1 MAFHRDL
8 LLTRAWRKHRKASIW
23 KGAWK
28 LSKMQSQTLPWPVQ
42 IVKERKTKYKLLLIF
57 LYYLCL
63 WRGNHFGN
71 IIICS
76 SCEQL
81 FLIFA
86 IFMLSCPPV
95 EIPSFIPSPAWQ
107 LLFSPVFPQK
117 RALPHSTPAPHL
129 WTSSIYAASF
139 KRWGVPETHIAL
151 KSYKVT

>member
-1 MAFHRDL
+1 MAFHHDL

-28 LSKMQSQTLPWPVQ
+28 LSKMQSRTLPWPVQ
-42 IVKERKTKYKLLLIF
+42 IVKERKTKSKLLLIF
-57 LYYLCL
+57 LCYLCL

-81 FLIFA
+81 FLIYHLYVILPTSRETF
-86 IFMLSCPPV
+86 IYPLSSLTTF
-95 EIPSFIPSPAWQ
+95 ILTSFSSKKSSST
-107 LLFSPVFPQK
+107 F
-117 RALPHSTPAPHL
+117 HSCAHL
-129 WTSSIYAASF
+129 WTCSIYAASF